1 MLMSI
6 IINNYNYGRY
16 LSQSIDSCLSQD
28 YAETEIIVVD
38 DGSEDISSDVLR
50 SYGSPVRSIFKS
62 NGGQGSAMN
71 SGFLS
76 SSGDIVIFL
85 DSDDMLLPHCLTELY
100 RVWRPELS
108 KVHFN
113 LKLID
118 AHGNWMRENYCSKP
132 LPRGDL
138 RSLILKDAN
147 YSTSPNSG
155 NAYSRSFLN
164 RVMPMPE
171 AEWRIAADAYLFNLA
186 PLFGEIGAVDEPL
199 GYYRIH
205 GQNFSSHISDGKF
218 NIEKCGN
225 NIEREM
231 KTETLIATFAEQLG
245 YKVKTGALTNSYSH
259 LQLKFIHDKLA
270 KNFNRRKYGS
280 PLQTF
285 GQMTLRLASFKAGL
299 LMKMF
304 CIHCFML
311 SVLLANGR
319 LAERLTIFGYRKG
332 AILFA
337 PPNR

>member
-6 IINNYNYGRY
+6 IINNYNYGCY
-16 LSQSIDSCLSQD
+16 LTQCIDSCLSQD

-38 DGSEDISSDVLR
+38 DGSEDNSPDVLR

-85 DSDDMLLPHCLTELY
+85 DSDDMLLPHCLTELC

-164 RVMPMPE
+164 CVMPMPE

-231 KTETLIATFAEQLG
+231 KTETLIATCAHQL
-245 YKVKTGALTNSYSH
+245 V
-259 LQLKFIHDKLA
+259 
-270 KNFNRRKYGS
+270 
-280 PLQTF
+280 
-285 GQMTLRLASFKAGL
+285 
-299 LMKMF
+299 
-304 CIHCFML
+304 
-311 SVLLANGR
+311 
-319 LAERLTIFGYRKG
+319 
-332 AILFA
+332 FA
-337 PPNR
+337 PSAETHS